1 MSAVADR
8 GIEGSS
14 LQRIKES
21 EELLAKLYVVEDEV
35 RPVNSSTIRWLLV
48 ASVLSVLMF
57 VATLLLRYNEFIV
70 MQEDALSKRGNLEAA
85 LQRRDNLF
93 GNLVKLTLNHAALEH
108 AIFSHAA
115 DKRAES
121 FGQSGGAGDT
131 ASLEKLIQSGGLAK
145 LLTNDSLAAVLGG
158 LKAVVEQYPN
168 IQSAETYKQM
178 MTSLVDFED
187 KIEKRREEYN
197 GSLAIYNAEITKW
210 PWDYLA
216 KVTGFKKMEYYQL
229 RNDGD
234 TPIITPELF
243 QQLLPLA
250 HVQESKR

>member
-158 LKAVVEQYPN
+158 LKAVVE
-168 IQSAETYKQM
+168 
-178 MTSLVDFED
+178 
-187 KIEKRREEYN
+187 
-197 GSLAIYNAEITKW
+197 
-210 PWDYLA
+210 
-216 KVTGFKKMEYYQL
+216 
-229 RNDGD
+229 
-234 TPIITPELF
+234 
-243 QQLLPLA
+243 
-250 HVQESKR
+250 